1 MSKPF
6 MHELLI
12 MMNMV
17 DGEHKTPGA
26 HFKNLPRIETEGE
39 VFEKMGQATSI
50 DLADPAQLA
59 VALGP
64 VNAAMVAEVAS
75 LTAQLNA
82 ANEAG
87 KALEG
92 EHSALIV
99 THNEAAEQLQAM
111 TARAADLDRELGH
124 VTRER
129 DDAQAREKALTEAAE
144 AGEEDRATLLDQLAG
159 MRAERDALRGM
170 LQAVN
175 GGSVAST

>member
-17 DGEHKTPGA
+17 DGEHKITGA
-26 HFKNLPRIETEGE
+26 HFKNLTRIETEGE
-39 VFEKMGQATSI
+39 VFEKMAQATSI

-59 VALGP
+59 TALGP

-82 ANEAG
+82 AGESG
-87 KALEG
+87 QALEKMHT
-92 EHSALIV
+92 ELV
-99 THNEAAEQLQAM
+99 DTHNETLAQLQAM

-129 DDAQAREKALTEAAE
+129 DEAQEREQSLQVAAEAAE
-144 AGEEDRATLLDQLAG
+144 QDRQVLLDTLSHRTRQIEA
-159 MRAERDALRGM
+159 
-170 LQAVN
+170 LQAQLTAQAPA
-175 GGSVAST
+175 ASFG